1 MTPAERITMAKARE
15 ANRTEAERQE
25 RLAELKRTQA
35 KLRAITKRDSTMPAR
50 MVKP

>member
-1 MTPAERITMAKARE
+1 MTPADRIASAQAR
-15 ANRTEAERQE
+15 TQE
-25 RLAELKRTQA
+25 REEEERKEKAAALKRTQA